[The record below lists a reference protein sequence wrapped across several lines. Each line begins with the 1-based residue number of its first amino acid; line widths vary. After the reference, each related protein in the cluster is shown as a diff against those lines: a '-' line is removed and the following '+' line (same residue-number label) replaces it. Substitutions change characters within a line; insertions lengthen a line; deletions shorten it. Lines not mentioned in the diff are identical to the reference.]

1 MLHCLGI
8 AFILAAVILIAIGGL
23 YLLLRSGFSLNG
35 KPMRFDPAGTEPLG
49 NSKSWYI
56 EGVSAAGVPISCS
69 FVEFDE
75 RGDFLDFSQHKDC
88 QARLK
93 HFAKAGNLLVV
104 IYCHGW
110 KNNSQSDNVPAF
122 NCFLSKFATA
132 IKSDGLRVH
141 GIYLGWRGNVF
152 RPYLDKTQ
160 VNGAYLQTVQEF
172 RGAVV
177 DVVYQR
183 TKSPF
188 WFIPENLSY
197 WKRKGSGEFKT
208 SGLPIARSIFT
219 YAAAAKDYGGQPGN
233 RVSVIGHS
241 FGALLLERSLGQ
253 AMTGAITMEWWDKE
267 RQSPARRAV
276 PPKPKAKLPFDFL
289 LLVNSAAPAIYAKEL
304 RDFLEADR
312 VALENAD
319 DPDADVPVVV
329 SVTSTADWATGL
341 FHPIGNFLAPL
352 SPSLQRR
359 YTTGIF
365 GEKRSDHTLPT
376 HRGIRQSE
384 FYITTP
390 GHNRYLINHWIVRAD
405 APLPPDVSSDAVFR
419 ANLASTIDDQ
429 NLFYTSKTPQH
440 PAAAWRLVN
449 RDPGT
454 PVTLDGLPLAMQKSN
469 YWIVSC
475 GKELIQDHNDIWS
488 QTAMEMYAGLYRA
501 VQSRRQGIKPDAE
514 PPNGAAA
521 KTAAMGTDFGR
532 SDGTGR

>member
-8 AFILAAVILIAIGGL
+8 VFIVVAVILIAIGLL
-23 YLLLRSGFSLNG
+23 YLLLRTGFSLNG
-35 KPMRFDPAGTEPLG
+35 KPMRFDPGGADAPG
-49 NSKSWYI
+49 NSKGWYI

-75 RGDFLDFSQHKDC
+75 RGDFLDFNQHKDC

-93 HFAKAGNLLVV
+93 HFAKAGNLLLV

-122 NCFLSKFATA
+122 NCFLSKLATA
-132 IKSDGLRVH
+132 IQSDGLRVH

-152 RPYLDKTQ
+152 RPYVDKTEMDS
-160 VNGAYLQTVQEF
+160 AYLQTVQEF
-172 RGAVV
+172 RGAIV
-177 DVVYQR
+177 DAVYQR
-183 TKSPF
+183 ANSPL

-197 WKRKGSGEFKT
+197 WSRKASGEFKT

-219 YAAAAKDYGGQPGN
+219 YAGAAKDYGGQPGN
-233 RVSVIGHS
+233 QVCVIGHS

-253 AMTGAITMEWWDKE
+253 AMTGAVTMEWWDKE
-267 RQSPARRAV
+267 REIPARRAV
-276 PPKPKAKLPFDFL
+276 PPKPKAKLPFDFV

-312 VALENAD
+312 AALETAG
-319 DPDADVPVVV
+319 DPDADVPVIV
-329 SVTSTADWATGL
+329 SVTSGADWATGL
-341 FHPIGNFLAPL
+341 LHPLGNFLAPL
-352 SPSLQRR
+352 SPSLQRL
-359 YTTGIF
+359 YTSGIF
-365 GEKRSDHTLPT
+365 GEKRPDKTFPT
-376 HRGIRQSE
+376 HTGIRQWK
-384 FYITTP
+384 FYTTTP
-390 GHNRYLINHWIVRAD
+390 GHNRYLINHWIVNAD

-419 ANLASTIDDQ
+419 TNLATSVDEP
-429 NLFYTSKTPQH
+429 NLFYTSKTPKY

-454 PVTLDGLPLAMQKSN
+454 PMTLDGLPLAMQRSN
-469 YWIVSC
+469 YWIVTC

-501 VQSRRQGIKPDAE
+501 VQSRRHGITQ
-514 PPNGAAA
+514 NGAAGQTEA
-521 KTAAMGTDFGR
+521 IGTDFGR
-532 SDGTGR
+532 S

>member
-1 MLHCLGI
+1 MLHYLGI
-8 AFILAAVILIAIGGL
+8 AFVVDAVILVAIGGL
-23 YLLLRSGFSLNG
+23 YLLLRIGFSLNG
-35 KPMRFDPAGTEPLG
+35 KPMRFNPAGAEPAG
-49 NSKSWYI
+49 NSKSLYI

-75 RGDFLDFSQHKDC
+75 RGYFLDFRQHQDC
-88 QARLK
+88 QARIK
-93 HFAKAGNLLVV
+93 QFAKAGNLLLV

-110 KNNSQSDNVPAF
+110 KNDSHSDNVPAF

-152 RPYLDKTQ
+152 RPFVDKTQ
-160 VNGAYLQTVQEF
+160 VGGAYQQTVQEF
-172 RGAVV
+172 RGAIV
-177 DVVYQR
+177 DPAYQR
-183 TKSPF
+183 TNSPL

-197 WKRKGSGEFKT
+197 WSRKASGEFKT

-219 YAAAAKDYGGQPGN
+219 YAGAAKDYGGQPGN
-233 RVSVIGHS
+233 RVCVIGHS

-267 RQSPARRAV
+267 RESPARRAT
-276 PPKPKAKLPFDFL
+276 PPKPQAKLPFDFA

-312 VALENAD
+312 AALEKAG
-319 DPDADVPVVV
+319 DPDADVPVIV
-329 SVTSTADWATGL
+329 SVTSRADWATGL
-341 FHPIGNFLAPL
+341 LHPIGNFLAPL
-352 SPSLQRR
+352 APSLQRL

-365 GEKRSDHTLPT
+365 GEKQPNHTFPS
-376 HRGIRQSE
+376 HSGIRQWK

-390 GHNRYLINHWIVRAD
+390 GNNRYLINHWIVSANS
-405 APLPPDVSSDAVFR
+405 PLPADTSSDAVFR
-419 ANLASTIDDQ
+419 TNLASTTDDP
-429 NLFYTSKTPQH
+429 NLFYTSKAAY

-449 RDPGT
+449 LDPGT
-454 PVTLDGLPLAMQKSN
+454 PMTLDGLPLAMQRSN
-469 YWIVSC
+469 YWIVTC

-501 VQSRRQGIKPDAE
+501 VQSRRQSINPSAE
-514 PPNGAAA
+514 PPNGDAA

-532 SDGTGR
+532 S